1 MSFDAGVKAGMEKVA
16 LSPETMGSAW
26 AERIQRTGGRTSL
39 DLPGKKARLY
49 ERAVKRL
56 YDAAP
61 IVKGK
66 GSMPSYPSPKKARR
80 MTMTMIR
87 KLKNK

>member
-1 MSFDAGVKAGMEKVA
+1 MDSFEVGIADGMEKVA
-16 LSPETMGSAW
+16 LEPETMGSAW
-26 AERIQRTGGRTSL
+26 AERIKRSGGKTSL
-39 DLPGKKARLY
+39 DLPRKKARLY
-49 ERAVKRL
+49 ERAVQRL

-66 GSMPSYPSPKKARR
+66 GGMPSYPNPKKARA

-87 KLKNK
+87 KLKK